1 MTRRDEPV
9 AFEADGDRL
18 DVHDTVMDATCTFT
32 ASGPLDPV
40 RVSTDRFLFPVDA
53 AVSVETD
60 ELTLPAHAGLRVRSE
75 AGDVVAS
82 VPGERKSFTRGVYY
96 IEVSLGCKLY
106 LKMFDAAFT
115 LRGEPT
121 DGPTPTTVEFEETA
135 RVAVGARSLHER
147 PAATI
152 TMPDEPSALR
162 EALPYLASGIKEW
175 SCERSWPT
183 LRGHPPRLER
193 GDALAIPDALSRP
206 ETGVTIAVPETYA
219 ALYTVAPLA
228 YYLGADI
235 VPATDPEL
243 RLDNGYTEAFAQ
255 HGESLGEAT
264 RALLRHCFFLDSLV
278 RVGGYYTMERQE
290 YEAVAGDLPF
300 YPPNLY
306 EASIPEQLMEYLE
319 VKAEL
324 LSPYLPM
331 HQYEAT
337 LRAAPTDVELL
348 PFLLDD
354 FVPVRVSGARRASAS
369 DALYSA
375 YSTDPVPEGAT
386 KLSVAGFE
394 HGLDAPPRSVES
406 ERIALL
412 GVGGDVMDALA
423 AVFIDHDDGS
433 SYEAATIDR
442 AKPTVAAV
450 EDALSSDYDFVH
462 VEAPITADGIECVD
476 GVLDPATLDNVSA
489 GIASV
494 VGPLSEAG
502 TALDALVERGA
513 TMGVASESITS
524 RALGHVLGRLLSG
537 APFAQSVVWADHDGA
552 YRFAGD
558 VVACPIVR
566 EDGSTLPEYVLRSTA
581 PDSHRVWVGA
591 WSGFGGDS
599 GTAVGLVSEH
609 VVQPQRL
616 AGTLLEQPASLS
628 SEEVADLIEER
639 DSVYVLNGETI
650 QHDHALTPADVRDSA
665 RRALDDGEAGVRSG
679 SETTDREA

>member
-1 MTRRDEPV
+1 MTTRDEPV

-18 DVHDTVMDATCTFT
+18 NVHDTVMDATCTFT

-40 RVSTDRFLFPVDA
+40 RVSADRFLFPVDA

-60 ELTLPAHAGLRVRSE
+60 ELTLPAHAGLHVRSE

-82 VPGERKSFTRGVYY
+82 VPGERKSFARGVYY
-96 IEVSLGCKLY
+96 VEVALGCKLY
-106 LKMFDAAFT
+106 LKVFDAAFT
-115 LRGEPT
+115 LRGEPS
-121 DGPTPTTVEFEETA
+121 DGPAPTTVEFEETA

-152 TMPDEPSALR
+152 TVPDEPSALR
-162 EALPYLASGIKEW
+162 EALPYLASSVKEW

-193 GDALAIPDALSRP
+193 GDALDIPDALSKP

-228 YYLGADI
+228 YYLGADV

-243 RLDNGYTEAFAQ
+243 HLDNGYSEAFAQ
-255 HGESLGEAT
+255 HGESLADAT
-264 RALLRHCFFLDSLV
+264 RTLLRHCLFLDSLV

-300 YPPNLY
+300 YPPKLY
-306 EASIPEQLMEYLE
+306 DATIPEQLMEYLE
-319 VKAEL
+319 VEAEL
-324 LSPYLPM
+324 LAPYLPM
-331 HQYEAT
+331 HRYEAT
-337 LRAAPTDVELL
+337 LRAEPADAELL

-354 FVPVRVSGARRASAS
+354 FVPVRVSGARRANAS

-375 YSTDPVPEGAT
+375 YSTDPIPEGAT

-394 HGLDAPPRSVES
+394 HALDAPPRSAAS

-412 GVGGDVMDALA
+412 GVGDGVMDALD
-423 AVFIDHDDGS
+423 AVFIGHGDGS

-442 AKPTVAAV
+442 ARPTVAAV
-450 EDALSSDYDFVH
+450 EDALSSGYGFVH
-462 VEAPITADGIECVD
+462 VEAPITDDGIECVD
-476 GVLDPATLDNVSA
+476 GVLDPATLDDVSV

-502 TALDALVERGA
+502 AALDVLVERGA
-513 TMGVASESITS
+513 TMGIASASITS

-537 APFAQSVVWADHDGA
+537 APFAQSVRWADHDDA

-558 VVACPIVR
+558 VVTCPIVR
-566 EDGSTLPEYVLRSTA
+566 EDGSTLPEHVFRSTA
-581 PDSHRVWVGA
+581 PDSHQVWIRA
-591 WSGFGGDS
+591 WWGFGGDN
-599 GTAVGLVSEH
+599 GTVVGLVSEH
-609 VVQPQRL
+609 VVHPQRL
-616 AGTLLEQPASLS
+616 AGTILEQPASLS

-639 DSVYVLNGETI
+639 DSVYVLNGDPI
-650 QHDHALTPADVRDSA
+650 QHDRALTPADVRASA
-665 RRALDDGEAGVRSG
+665 RRALADST
-679 SETTDREA
+679 SPETHE